1 MAKIPNM
8 NQLMQMAQNMAKD
21 MEEKMNSLEVE
32 GNAGGGMVKV
42 VMNGHKSLISLS
54 IQKEVVDPEDIEML
68 QDLIIAAINDAQAK
82 VDEQMKSSMGGLP
95 GGLPGMPG
103 GLNFPGM

>member
-1 MAKIPNM
+1 MPKFDM
-8 NQLMQMAQNMAKD
+8 NQMLKKAQDMAKD
-21 MEEKMNSLEVE
+21 MERKMGETEVE

-42 VMNGHKSLISLS
+42 VINGYKNILSLDIS
-54 IQKEVVDPEDIEML
+54 KEVVDPDDVEML

-82 VDEQMKSSMGGLP
+82 VDDQMKDSL

-103 GLNFPGM
+103 GGFPFG